1 MVREGSTFIIVR
13 VGSTFIV
20 MRVWSSFIM
29 VRVGSTLIMVR
40 VWSSLIMMRVGSTFM
55 MVRVWS
61 SLIMVRVGGGLMMV
75 RVLMVNW
82 SWCGV
87 GGGQVDFVG
96 SVRAVRVV
104 VVLVVLVVSVI
115 GRQLIMVSVLW
126 LLRIAEPWSVTKGAR
141 LEYLREGFL
150 YEVAVRLWI
159 VMCWF
164 VVILVVV
171 TRFVLFI
178 VIILILIIIIVF
190 TGRITK
196 SIAVTRMV
204 LNGPV
209 HISPTQSSVNVIM
222 RGEMLVREV

>member
-1 MVREGSTFIIVR
+1 MV
-13 VGSTFIV
+13 
-20 MRVWSSFIM
+20 
-29 VRVGSTLIMVR
+29 
-40 VWSSLIMMRVGSTFM
+40 RVGSTFM
-55 MVRVWS
+55 MVRIWS
-61 SLIMVRVGGGLMMV
+61 SLIMVRVGGGLIMV
-75 RVLMVNW
+75 RLVMVNW

-87 GGGQVDFVG
+87 GGGQVDFVR

-104 VVLVVLVVSVI
+104 VVLVVLVVLVVSVI